1 MMKHV
6 VMLVALLATAACN
19 SPRTAEQAAPEPET
33 MSFSGQ
39 PLYANPP
46 DSLAVVK
53 NDSLVKALALKGPL
67 TEDDYIAIGR
77 SQVGIGQFR
86 KAVETYSGGLLQF
99 PDSYRLLRHRG
110 HRYINLRELDKAI
123 TDLTRAE
130 ELIRSQP
137 DVYEYDAAGKPGAT
151 YQHNIWYHIGLYHF
165 LKRNYAAGAEAFE
178 KSLATAYKGND
189 KAGASDWLYNCYMRA
204 GMTEKAIAIAK
215 PFTLEFEIEPKDY
228 PYYRRLLLFNNVIPP
243 SELLDEAK
251 PGDSLTL
258 NDMTKLYGLANY
270 YRYHGD
276 SAKAQALYAKVLQSK
291 AWQGFAYA
299 SAELDVVKKP

>member
-1 MMKHV
+1 MKYV
-6 VMLVALLATAACN
+6 VLLVALLIAVACN
-19 SPRTAEQAAPEPET
+19 SPRTADQAPEPET
-33 MSFSGQ
+33 LSFSGQ
-39 PLYANPP
+39 PLYAKPA
-46 DSLAVVK
+46 DSAAVAK
-53 NDSLVKALALKGPL
+53 NDSLVRALALKGEL

-77 SQVGIGQFR
+77 SQVGLYQFR
-86 KAVETYSGGLLQF
+86 KAVETYSGGLMRF

-110 HRYINLRELDKAI
+110 HRYINLRQLDNAI
-123 TDLTRAE
+123 TDLKRGE
-130 ELIRSQP
+130 ELIRNQP
-137 DVYEYDAAGKPGAT
+137 DVYEYDATGKPGAT

-165 LKRNYAAGAEAFE
+165 LKRDYAAGAEAFE

-204 GMTEKAIAIAK
+204 GMTDKANAVAK
-215 PFTLEFEIEPKDY
+215 PFTNEFDIEPKDY
-228 PYYRRLLLFNNVIPP
+228 PYYRRLLLFNNVIQP
-243 SELLDEAK
+243 SELVRETK

-291 AWQGFAYA
+291 EWAGFAYA
-299 SAELDVVKKP
+299 SAELDVAKNP

>member
-1 MMKHV
+1 MKY
-6 VMLVALLATAACN
+6 VAFLAVLLAAVACN
-19 SPRTAEQAAPEPET
+19 GPRTADQAISEPET
-33 MSFSGQ
+33 LGFSGQ
-39 PLYANPP
+39 PLYAAPA
-46 DSLAVVK
+46 DAKAVAK

-86 KAVETYSGGLLQF
+86 KAVETYSGGLLRF

-123 TDLTRAE
+123 TDLNRAE

-137 DVYEYDAAGKPGAT
+137 DVYEYDAAGKPGPT

-165 LKRNYAAGAEAFE
+165 LKRNYTAGAEAFE

-204 GMTEKAIAIAK
+204 GMTDKASAVVK
-215 PFTLEFEIEPKDY
+215 PFTLEFDIEPKDY
-228 PYYRRLLLFNNVIPP
+228 PYYRRLLLFNNVIQP
-243 SELLDEAK
+243 SELVNEAK

-270 YRYHGD
+270 YLYRGD
-276 SAKAQALYAKVLQSK
+276 SAKSQTLYAKVLQAK

-299 SAELDVVKKP
+299 SAELDVAKKP